1 MSWLSQLPSDDSDL
15 LRALHDTVK
24 ELWQPCDAGQIRE
37 TKNGFSAT
45 FERLPMEIDLLT
57 LSDLVSRFRPRISDV
72 TVFWADHAM
81 SLSFELLSAA
91 AAKGG
96 GAQHHYPRYAP
107 VDEIPTHL
115 REALAAS
122 KDFDIRM
129 VPQDWN
135 FTCDQLCRLMDIFY
149 SRGHTISVPLVSLFV
164 EPGEPTWV
172 EFENTERISYSFLE
186 YLCSHVHIASIVA
199 RASGAALCFEMGAG
213 ELPPLLAARN

>member
-1 MSWLSQLPSDDSDL
+1 MSWLSQLPREDSDL

-24 ELWQPCDAGQIRE
+24 EMWQPCDAGQIKE

-45 FERLPMEIDLLT
+45 FERLPMEIDLLS
-57 LSDLVSRFRPRISDV
+57 LSDLVTRFKPRISDV

-81 SLSFELLSAA
+81 SLSFELLSSSSSSAA
-91 AAKGG
+91 A
-96 GAQHHYPRYAP
+96 HRYPRYAP
-107 VDEIPTHL
+107 VDAIPTHL

-129 VPQDWN
+129 VPQGWE
-135 FTCDQLCRLMDIFY
+135 FTCNQLCRLMDIFY
-149 SRGHTISVPLVSLFV
+149 GRGHDISVPLTSLFV

-199 RASGAALCFEMGAG
+199 RADGAALCFEMGAG
-213 ELPPLLAARN
+213 ELLPLLAARS